1 MTLKKEEI
9 LAGRRLM
16 QDFDSTLN
24 SVKVLGVNTD
34 MLNVL
39 RHNMVSRY
47 PWCGLYCILKASH

>member
-1 MTLKKEEI
+1 
-9 LAGRRLM
+9 M